1 MVLDNNYI
9 QASVT
14 WYLAFVPLRVSAF
27 IFFAILLFILLNQSK
42 ILITGDALVAVEG
55 ELREPNPEATYDLD
69 TALKSL
75 KKLTQYDI
83 KTVICFH

>member
-1 MVLDNNYI
+1 MVLMVLDNNYI

-42 ILITGDALVAVEG
+42 ILIAVEG

-83 KTVICFH
+83 KKVICFH

>member
-42 ILITGDALVAVEG
+42 ILIAVEG

-83 KTVICFH
+83 KKVICFH